1 MGYRNRIE
9 IMSQILDAVN
19 DHGNGIGV
27 TRKTL
32 MYEVFLSSAQLR
44 EYLTALTVHGF
55 LAFNSEKRRYDITSK
70 GLRYLELCNKLYYT
84 MKEEQ
89 GQH

>member
-9 IMSQILDAVN
+9 IIGQILDVVN

-27 TRKTL
+27 TRNTL

-44 EYLTALTVHGF
+44 EYLTALTVHGL
-55 LAFNSEKRRYDITSK
+55 LAFNSEKRRYNITLK
-70 GLRYLELCNKLYYT
+70 GLRYLELCNKLCDT